1 MGDQPADHWSR
12 QSAKR
17 QVIWSWSPHL
27 LCKRR
32 GSGFSAGWLCH
43 QLPLIRWYFK
53 WRLSWNAGKNSPE
66 DRLAKKTKRRLFG
79 RRDSREIRGLSSSSI
94 AGSLS
99 HHCTLALVIDVVRS
113 LGISC
118 RRFLWLDFVS
128 FSGWIFPIAQLTF
141 SSSEN
146 RGEPP

>member
-1 MGDQPADHWSR
+1 MVF
-12 QSAKR
+12 
-17 QVIWSWSPHL
+17 QVEIIVE
-27 LCKRR
+27 R
-32 GSGFSAGWLCH
+32 GQKLSGRPSC
-43 QLPLIRWYFK
+43 
-53 WRLSWNAGKNSPE
+53 
-66 DRLAKKTKRRLFG
+66 KKTKRRLFG

-118 RRFLWLDFVS
+118 RRFLWFDLIS

-141 SSSEN
+141 FSPEN